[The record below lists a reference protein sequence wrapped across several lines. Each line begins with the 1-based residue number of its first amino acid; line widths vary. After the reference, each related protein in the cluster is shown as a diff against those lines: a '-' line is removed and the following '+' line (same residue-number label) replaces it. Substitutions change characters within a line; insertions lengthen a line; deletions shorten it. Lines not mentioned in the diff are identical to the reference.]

1 MWKRQAES
9 FGSMLKT
16 WELCEAGGEF
26 RNIVYKS
33 VQNQALLV
41 LLFTEQQQQQSVIG
55 PDKSFM

>member
-1 MWKRQAES
+1 
-9 FGSMLKT
+9 MLKT